1 MSFIMRPSRF
11 AGGLESFAVKSIE
24 GSYCE
29 DPRVWMLTSTKAVM
43 VYQDDTNIWASILT
57 IAADNTITNTSR
69 VKIGSGYTYLAAVYS
84 AVIGNTVFVTYN
96 SISQSQY
103 FYGVAFTVSGT
114 SITQGSSTSL
124 ASTDIG
130 AITVTAPMSSTH
142 FLTTLKDD
150 TNTDVSVYG
159 GSLSGTSITI
169 GGRFVASTTTAPNQ
183 HISSL
188 TSSKA
193 IVFFSHSGNT
203 YMRVVALSGTTASS
217 GGSTA
222 TLDSAAHDTSGS
234 CGLSSTTALYAAN
247 NSKCYVVTESSGN
260 LSVGTAL
267 TFGTMGSGG
276 RGDVNVLKISETSA
290 AIFFAGNTG
299 PTVQL
304 LKISGTSVTLDGS
317 AIQVSSSSTD
327 TTIDLLSTDRFITGF
342 RTGATANA
350 AVVIKT

>member
-114 SITQGSSTSL
+114 
-124 ASTDIG
+124 
-130 AITVTAPMSSTH
+130 
-142 FLTTLKDD
+142 TLKDD

-159 GSLSGTSITI
+159 GSLSGTSITV